1 MGYLFTFFQELRII
15 LLNIVSKSL
24 VGRHLSL
31 QRRLRLEILTVPV
44 DLFPVLPDQMLGQLG
59 DFQLLQVALF
69 KITIVFLNDRHGLIW
84 HDKHLLV
91 SISLLL
97 CSVVVIGVLKCHGL
111 LISGLVGSRAC
122 VALRLAKV
130 LRVELVLV
138 RAGVEVK

>member
-1 MGYLFTFFQELRII
+1 
-15 LLNIVSKSL
+15 
-24 VGRHLSL
+24 
-31 QRRLRLEILTVPV
+31 
-44 DLFPVLPDQMLGQLG
+44 MLGQLG

-111 LISGLVGSRAC
+111 LVSGLVGSRAC

-130 LRVELVLV
+130 LGVELVLV
-138 RAGVEVK
+138 RADVEVK